1 MQDSSIQTLL
11 NDVDKARLA
20 VAIKPADE
28 AMQNVFL
35 RNMSERQAKL
45 LRDELQM
52 LSNVRKADAETA
64 QREIVLLAKAL
75 AAAGSLQL
83 RPPEDEVPPE
93 GGAAPAAAPPPA
105 PVAAAAE

>member
-1 MQDSSIQTLL
+1 
-11 NDVDKARLA
+11 
-20 VAIKPADE
+20 
-28 AMQNVFL
+28 
-35 RNMSERQAKL
+35 MSERQAKL

-52 LSNVRKADAETA
+52 LNNVRKADAEAA

-83 RPPEDEVPPE
+83 RPPEDETPAVE
-93 GGAAPAAAPPPA
+93 GAAPAPPPA